1 MEGNIDMPFGGEYSG
16 TESSTTAN
24 VEDSVNS
31 LFREIGTTLK
41 DVSLQGISTVGSTV
55 KTALANKIIQSPEGQ
70 AQVAAY
76 KMEYIFKYLPWMALA
91 AVALFFG
98 GRLLST
104 R

>member
-1 MEGNIDMPFGGEYSG
+1 MYMSEDEALEG
-16 TESSTTAN
+16 SSSVTAN
-24 VEDSVNS
+24 VEDSINS
-31 LFREIGTTLK
+31 LYVEIGDTLK
-41 DVSLQGISTVGSTV
+41 KVTNQGISTLGSTV
-55 KTALANKIIQSPEGQ
+55 KTALANQIIKSPEGQ